1 MCELCGCR
9 QYIAQGKEAV
19 LRRAVEIVNELQI
32 TAENLASY
40 ENTELI
46 SSLIAPF
53 GSRTDDVYQTAAW
66 ISDLHA
72 VPGLVNRNTRYEE
85 YVRAF
90 RDIFARLPAIGN
102 PRDVATAYHQLE
114 QLNKELDDESLASLG
129 PATRD
134 VLVALRRVHDDPEG
148 RETRLKERY
157 GL

>member
-9 QYIAQGKEAV
+9 QYVAQGNEAV
-19 LRRAVEIVNELQI
+19 LRRAVDIVNELQI

-53 GSRTDDVYQTAAW
+53 GSRIDDVYQTAAW

-90 RDIFARLPAIGN
+90 RDIFARLPASGN

-114 QLNKELDDESLASLG
+114 QLNKEIDDASLASLG

>member
-1 MCELCGCR
+1 MCQLCGCR

-19 LRRAVEIVNELQI
+19 LHRAAEIVNELQI
-32 TAENLASY
+32 TAENLAGY
-40 ENTELI
+40 EDTELI

-53 GSRTDDVYQTAAW
+53 GSRTDDIYQTAAW

-72 VPGLVNRNTRYEE
+72 VPGLVNRNVRYGE

-90 RDIFARLPAIGN
+90 RDIFERLPVSGN
-102 PRDVATAYHQLE
+102 PKDTATTYHQLE
-114 QLNKELDDESLASLG
+114 QLNKELDDASLASLA
-129 PATRD
+129 PSTKEA
-134 VLVALRRVHDDPEG
+134 LEALRKVHDDPEG